1 MLNHMTTTETF
12 KLSRPIK
19 THSGELSELTLQEPT
34 ARAFVTYGEPF
45 TLKPVKGED
54 GEPSGVQFV
63 YDNNKAFMGFLV
75 DMVAEK
81 GVDDLLLQAISAS
94 DFHRLRS
101 LASMIMLAGVQ
112 DKNFTGP
119 SDA

>member
-1 MLNHMTTTETF
+1 MATETF
-12 KLSRPIK
+12 TLSRPIK
-19 THSGELSELTLQEPT
+19 THSGELTELTIQEPT
-34 ARAFVTYGEPF
+34 ARAFVIYGDPF
-45 TLKPVKGED
+45 TLKPVKGDD
-54 GEPSGVQFV
+54 GESAGVQFV

-81 GVDDLLLQAISAS
+81 GVDDLLLQGLSAS

-101 LASMIMLAGVQ
+101 LASMIILTGVQ
-112 DKNFTGP
+112 DKNFTSP

>member
-1 MLNHMTTTETF
+1 MTTETF
-12 KLSRPIK
+12 TLSRPLK
-19 THSGELSELTLQEPT
+19 THNGDLTALTIQEPT
-34 ARAFVTYGEPF
+34 ARAFVAYGEPF
-45 TLKPVKGED
+45 TLKPVKGDD
-54 GEPSGVQFV
+54 GEPAGVQFV

-81 GVDDLLLQAISAS
+81 GVDDLLLQSLSAS

-101 LASMIMLAGVQ
+101 LATNIILLGVQ
-112 DKNFTGP
+112 DKNFTSP